1 MVVRFFTPRRTSAR
15 IKFSGIPHS
24 PKPPIMM
31 VAPSGMSRI
40 ASSELATSLF
50 IAQIV
55 KQVRFHHGDTL
66 RLGSGQAPA
75 RRNAEKATERYNK
88 LRCQLRESRSA
99 FLAFGFL
106 RDPVSPW

>member
-31 VAPSGMSRI
+31 VAPSGISRM

-50 IAQIV
+50 IDQIV
-55 KQVRFHHGDTL
+55 KQVRFHHGDTESQ
-66 RLGSGQAPA
+66 RKRTPKK
-75 RRNAEKATERYNK
+75 RK
-88 LRCQLRESRSA
+88 LRDTLLNRAKTSSILSSPHL
-99 FLAFGFL
+99 FLL
-106 RDPVSPW
+106 RDSVSPW